1 MYDFL
6 HFTLLINGLSLL
18 NLLQKKDYLH
28 EIVFLQI
35 HN

>member
-18 NLLQKKDYLH
+18 NLLQKKRLPPRDSL
-28 EIVFLQI
+28 FA
-35 HN
+35 NS